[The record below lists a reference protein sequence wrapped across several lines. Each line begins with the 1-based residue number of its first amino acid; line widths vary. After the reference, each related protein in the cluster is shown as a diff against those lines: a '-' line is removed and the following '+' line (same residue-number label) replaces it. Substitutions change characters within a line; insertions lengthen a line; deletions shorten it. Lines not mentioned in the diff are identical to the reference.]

1 MGTDIMERHNRIDN
15 LKKNSDRTPTERKE
29 LARKAGIA
37 SGNAR
42 REKKKLRELVETFG
56 ELPAPEK
63 ITRVMTELGVS
74 EKDMRTNN
82 MAIVVGLFQKA
93 IKGDVFAFNAIR
105 DIKGEKPIER
115 ADINGNVNSKIEI
128 GFVSTDHQP
137 AESEDEVEI

>member
-1 MGTDIMERHNRIDN
+1 MERHNRIDN

-63 ITRVMTELGVS
+63 IRRVMTELGVS

-105 DIKGEKPIER
+105 DIKGEKPIEKT
-115 ADINGNVNSKIEI
+115 DVNGKIENKIEI
-128 GFVSTDHQP
+128 GFVGSDFAP
-137 AESEDEVEI
+137 VNDESEVDL

>member
-1 MGTDIMERHNRIDN
+1 MERHNRIDN

-42 REKKKLRELVETFG
+42 REKKKLRDLVETFG

-63 ITRVMTELGVS
+63 IRRVMTELGVS

-105 DIKGEKPIER
+105 DIKGEKPIEKT
-115 ADINGNVNSKIEI
+115 DVSGKIENKIEI
-128 GFVSTDHQP
+128 GFVGSDFAP
-137 AESEDEVEI
+137 VNDESEVDL